1 MDLSTIDALFI
12 ADADQDIL
20 TGRHID
26 RIRQAVDAG
35 MGLMVFPGPQLV
47 ADRLL
52 AEGPLAEL
60 LPVSLY
66 QDGKKTNPDTTVVF
80 IVDTSGSMTGSRI
93 AVAREIARRAISRLA
108 PYDKAGIVEFY
119 GNRRWA
125 APIQSA
131 ANQLD
136 LYRALNRL
144 TAGGGTV
151 IIPAMEEAYYA
162 LLNVNST
169 TRHIVVI
176 SDGGVEN
183 ANYEALLR
191 KIADSRISVSTIL
204 VGPATHT
211 GFMAELS
218 QWGQG
223 GFFHAEERFILPDMN
238 FKTVLDKTGSPYRHT
253 TEPLAARYPSTVL
266 SGISIDK
273 LVGSWDYLPAQ
284 IKKGGQAVVEFSSG
298 QPMISL
304 WNYSLGQ
311 VAFWSVDLFH
321 QQTADTDISR
331 MVANAAR
338 KIYRTQNQDIAVQV
352 RQNNN
357 RFDVQ
362 VQNNN
367 RIPSDSAVPQTLVL
381 YSDENEKL
389 RLPLSFRDGR
399 TAHISIHD
407 LPEGFYHI
415 DIEKSPD
422 QIIAQSGFSANP
434 VPEIKAYQSDH
445 QLIDRLSGL
454 SGRHAVSQSAEAPA
468 GTLELWPY
476 CIGFSMI
483 LFLLHIL
490 IRRLPLSLRKSLAVW
505 VGFLLIS
512 SSATFAAVET
522 ENTNISS
529 VNPSPRNIYV
539 RMDPNSHRPL
549 FPDMVSMLGSESANL
564 KTVAVLCGDFA
575 SARTLGASSQIPDFS
590 DGMLTGFYLY
600 KLTEYAQAYDAFQQA
615 SQLAKTDNDRKYA
628 LAWALRMAEKSD
640 KRDRFE
646 TRLLASEP
654 FLKHHCRILE
664 LLYGLNSDLN
674 GLKRLYEKIESL
686 PAFNEADKVRLE
698 QQIIDMS
705 VDRSNDQTA
714 VSLQSGQK
722 GKTNVA
728 FMLGQVRACLI
739 QGDRIQAAQMLEA
752 MLSNPELSENWLFIA
767 QNAAGMAF
775 YDIADTAADR
785 VMKQVDSQRYAAG
798 IFRVTLMLSRG
809 NQAGAIEML
818 DTLQNTVK
826 LNERQDYEIA
836 QYYEKLGQYTRAIEQ
851 YRQIYLRTQ
860 AVDVQMRVAWLHEK
874 NGNFEQAYQAWLTL
888 WKDCRQP
895 ALLYQI
901 QPRLLEVASRTGQ
914 LASLAIELEESLEK
928 NGPDTRILELLVD
941 LYVSVGDSIAA
952 VELVRQY
959 CGDMDVKSLEWQ
971 YRIYLRCREYGR
983 CRRVLFRL
991 IEKDPLH
998 SGDYYRQLA
1007 LLAVE
1012 KGDEKDALSV
1022 VKSIQSSRQVNTID
1036 LEYTAGIWDLLER
1049 PELAMEAYGQLLRQ
1063 ESPAAETWLLWSNA
1077 AAKAGRKE
1085 EAIST
1090 LSTLLADEV
1099 SDDLFTVAVDALL
1112 NLKADATR
1120 LENALV
1126 HIYARIAQAPDK
1138 VFFYRLAVDVLSE
1151 IAGGGDYAEFLFP
1164 AAIYAPDGRVALLQE
1179 IQRAAASKQTDELL
1193 DYGIVLVY
1201 MDTQLPPHAGIE
1213 LGKSF
1218 LERGEYKT
1226 AHFLFHRTPYLF
1238 EDSGLCL
1245 GIADAYDRIGA
1256 FNEAELLVREA
1267 LAVAPDNPQLLIRSA
1282 SYHEIKGNYED
1293 AWQEYFRLYQLTL
1306 NSLSAPHENSGNG
1319 QKTPVKNTQAED
1331 RYFQIALHGLLSTMA
1346 ADKQAADTLH
1356 YFETSLDTLKQQDLK
1371 SDPIA
1376 YARLVRL
1383 WKDYEQIC
1391 LAREDMTR
1399 LNKHVE
1405 PLVQKVLDKPE
1416 LLTEMIQNRLAGGDI
1431 KSAFDIAG
1439 KIDKK
1444 LWPRQLQWLSP
1455 DSLDTSDLSALT
1467 DEVVYQALMK
1477 AILSNND
1484 EQAQRWM
1491 EEILSRK
1498 PGLPD
1503 DQLQSVELTS
1513 ALLLGKPELLR
1524 RVISKQVTALSAA
1537 PSAKRY
1543 IAANRLIDAVWPILS
1558 ETDRKGLLSQIA
1570 AANAADADIQ
1580 HLVDMTLI
1588 RSHYKSYYPPERA
1601 YRYAE
1606 DGEKQVVRLAEI
1618 LSYSEPNQRTG
1629 IVQRA
1634 VTSLP
1639 AARRC
1644 MFLLEL
1650 VGQIR
1655 YSISDQEQSEYI
1667 ALFKASLP
1675 LKLAAQSQ
1683 YTTLSRYTGKNR
1695 SSCLLVQS
1703 FAEILLSQMPD
1714 NIAVNA
1720 FAVKSRFNA
1729 GQMREAKA
1737 LARNVID
1744 TLTEA
1749 VDINYEFK
1757 AILTDA
1763 VRALSHEDI
1772 SEVLSDY
1779 MLTLD
1784 ITGPS
1789 LPLYFITAV
1798 LNETLGDHQQARTQ
1812 I

>member
-1 MDLSTIDALFI
+1 
-12 ADADQDIL
+12 
-20 TGRHID
+20 
-26 RIRQAVDAG
+26 
-35 MGLMVFPGPQLV
+35 
-47 ADRLL
+47 
-52 AEGPLAEL
+52 
-60 LPVSLY
+60 
-66 QDGKKTNPDTTVVF
+66 
-80 IVDTSGSMTGSRI
+80 
-93 AVAREIARRAISRLA
+93 
-108 PYDKAGIVEFY
+108 
-119 GNRRWA
+119 
-125 APIQSA
+125 
-131 ANQLD
+131 
-136 LYRALNRL
+136 
-144 TAGGGTV
+144 
-151 IIPAMEEAYYA
+151 
-162 LLNVNST
+162 
-169 TRHIVVI
+169 
-176 SDGGVEN
+176 
-183 ANYEALLR
+183 
-191 KIADSRISVSTIL
+191 
-204 VGPATHT
+204 
-211 GFMAELS
+211 
-218 QWGQG
+218 
-223 GFFHAEERFILPDMN
+223 
-238 FKTVLDKTGSPYRHT
+238 
-253 TEPLAARYPSTVL
+253 
-266 SGISIDK
+266 
-273 LVGSWDYLPAQ
+273 
-284 IKKGGQAVVEFSSG
+284 
-298 QPMISL
+298 
-304 WNYSLGQ
+304 
-311 VAFWSVDLFH
+311 
-321 QQTADTDISR
+321 
-331 MVANAAR
+331 
-338 KIYRTQNQDIAVQV
+338 
-352 RQNNN
+352 
-357 RFDVQ
+357 
-362 VQNNN
+362 
-367 RIPSDSAVPQTLVL
+367 
-381 YSDENEKL
+381 
-389 RLPLSFRDGR
+389 
-399 TAHISIHD
+399 
-407 LPEGFYHI
+407 
-415 DIEKSPD
+415 
-422 QIIAQSGFSANP
+422 
-434 VPEIKAYQSDH
+434 
-445 QLIDRLSGL
+445 
-454 SGRHAVSQSAEAPA
+454 
-468 GTLELWPY
+468 
-476 CIGFSMI
+476 
-483 LFLLHIL
+483 
-490 IRRLPLSLRKSLAVW
+490 
-505 VGFLLIS
+505 
-512 SSATFAAVET
+512 
-522 ENTNISS
+522 
-529 VNPSPRNIYV
+529 
-539 RMDPNSHRPL
+539 MDPNSHRPL

-564 KTVAVLCGDFA
+564 KTVAVLCGDYA
-575 SARTLGASSQIPDFS
+575 SAQTLGASSQIPDFS

-600 KLTEYAQAYDAFQQA
+600 KLTQYDQAYDAFEQA

-640 KRDRFE
+640 KRGSFE

-664 LLYGLNSDLN
+664 LLYGLNNDLN

-686 PAFNEADKVRLE
+686 PTFNEADKARLE
-698 QQIIDMS
+698 QQMIDMS

-714 VSLQSGQK
+714 VTLQAANNK

-739 QGDRIQAAQMLEA
+739 QGDRAQAAQMLEV
-752 MLSNPELSENWLFIA
+752 MLSDTNLSEEWLFIA
-767 QNAAGMAF
+767 QNAARMAF
-775 YDIADTAADR
+775 YEIADTAADR
-785 VMKQVDSQRYAAG
+785 VMKQVDTQRYAAG
-798 IFRVTLMLSRG
+798 IYRVTLMLSRG

-818 DTLQNTVK
+818 DTLQKTVK

-836 QYYEKLGQYTRAIEQ
+836 QYYEKVGQYPRAIEQ

-860 AVDVQMRVAWLHEK
+860 AMDVQMRVAWLHEK

-928 NGPDTRILELLVD
+928 NGRDTRILELLVD

-959 CGDMDVKSLEWQ
+959 CGDVDIESLEWQ

-983 CRRVLFRL
+983 CRRVLYRL

-998 SGDYYRQLA
+998 GGDYYRQLA

-1022 VKSIQSSRQVNTID
+1022 VKSIQSLQQVNTID

-1090 LSTLLADEV
+1090 LSTLLADDV

-1112 NLKADATR
+1112 NLKADSTR

-1126 HIYARIAQAPDK
+1126 HIYDRIAKAPDK

-1151 IAGGGDYAEFLFP
+1151 IAGGSDYAEFLFP

-1179 IQRAAASKQTDELL
+1179 IQRGAASKQTDELL

-1256 FNEAELLVREA
+1256 FNEGELLVREA
-1267 LAVAPDNPQLLIRSA
+1267 LAVSPDNPQLLIRSA
-1282 SYHEIKGNYED
+1282 SYNEIKANYEN
-1293 AWQEYFRLYQLTL
+1293 AWQEYFRTYQLTL
-1306 NSLSAPHENSGNG
+1306 NSLSAPLDNSGNG
-1319 QKTPVKNTQAED
+1319 QKTPAKNTQAED

-1346 ADKQAADTLH
+1346 ADKQVADTLH
-1356 YFETSLDTLKQQDLK
+1356 YFETSLDTLKQQDIE

-1376 YARLVRL
+1376 SARLVRL

-1399 LNKHVE
+1399 LNDHVE
-1405 PLVQKVLDKPE
+1405 PIVQKFLDKPE

-1431 KSAFDIAG
+1431 KSALDIAG

-1444 LWPRQLQWLSP
+1444 LWPRQMQWLAP

-1467 DEVVYQALMK
+1467 DEVLYQALMK

-1484 EQAQRWM
+1484 EQAPRWM

-1543 IAANRLIDAVWPILS
+1543 TAASRLIAAVWPVLS

-1588 RSHYKSYYPPERA
+1588 RSHDKTYYPQERA

-1650 VGQIR
+1650 VGQFR
-1655 YSISDQEQSEYI
+1655 YSISDQEQSDYT

-1683 YTTLSRYTGKNR
+1683 YTTLSRYTGKNH
-1695 SSCLLVQS
+1695 SSCRLVLN
-1703 FAEILLSQMPD
+1703 FAEILLSEMPD
-1714 NIAVNA
+1714 NLAVNA
-1720 FAVKSRFNA
+1720 FAVKSRLNA

-1772 SEVLSDY
+1772 SEMLSDY

-1789 LPLYFITAV
+1789 LPIYFITAV

-1812 I
+1812 ISLCFRRMPDNMTVLRQMADWYEAAGLKKELTDILAAQAQNSGTSAIFLWRTLVRLYYQTSQAELMKIAAAKDMTILHNQNYLALYHDANDVPGIVTYFRKTQTDFRNEGRFLSLVWPDWDSSEGLLGWYEEKNRLSRRKDTHQVLCMQPALREDYHRLWRAMTPDRNDFSKVADAYARLLFTEGQSEKEIKRIMDNQRPYLSRKESELLLNLVKYTTQAGVFKNPNVLDRLKNQSEIPDVDTLKIFAEAYRAIGQSSTSQRYLRWIWTYQMVTQPQSDLVFDTINIWLDKNDTKDANMLEIIKPWIHPESFNENEPVYESGKTRFIAKWYDEKTYKTRMESMEEIIVNYEYEVTYNSLRTDMLRYCLQMDHPEIFAANLDNILRTQGQSVTGDVTVDYNSILPMNLPTDLVDRYCRLIQTRLNELNSQNLLSRDDVVRNLAVLSVALYRSQYPAQAQAVLAQIYPLNEQPTLVSLWISDALRQCGRIEQAQNMEQELIRKGIMPKIRLKIKSDNQ